1 MVRFA
6 HSERVIEVLPVR
18 LSWSNMKRIT
28 EKELAL
34 RVGQNISKHRKA
46 KKMTSEGLA
55 FEIDSSK
62 GYMSD
67 IENGNRLPSL
77 PMLIQI
83 ANTLEIDISDLV
95 K

>member
-1 MVRFA
+1 M
-6 HSERVIEVLPVR
+6 SERVSAVLLVE
-18 LSWSNMKRIT
+18 LLKANMKRLT

-34 RVGQNISKHRKA
+34 RIGQNISKHRKN
-46 KKMTSEGLA
+46 KKVTSEGLA
-55 FEIDSSK
+55 FEIDTSK

-83 ANTLEIDISDLV
+83 ANTLEVDVSELV